1 MSTNRRDFIR
11 KGSMA
16 GVGLTGMA
24 LVDNDLFAQTQKKE
38 KGKKP
43 VQRDE
48 SIVRVGFI
56 GVGGRGQ
63 GHVHDSITV
72 GGIEIVAIC
81 DISAESL
88 AAAKAIVLKNGL
100 KEPKYYTGHDHA
112 FEEMLKNE
120 VLDAVI
126 IATPWEWHVPM
137 AIASMKAGV
146 PYTGVEVSAAN
157 TLEECWDLVNVH
169 EQTGNQVMIMENV
182 CYRRDVMSILNMV
195 RTNVFGELVH
205 CRCGYEH
212 DLRAVKFDLLKN
224 DLKIGKEA
232 HSEAQWRGLH
242 SVRRNGD
249 LYPTH
254 GLGPIGTYLDINRG
268 NRFLTISAMATKSR
282 GLHHFVGDHV
292 AKDSLYR
299 NINFNLGDIVTS
311 MIKCAN
317 GETIL
322 VTHDTN
328 LPRPYSLGF
337 RVQGTNG
344 IWRGEG
350 SGNWKDPAQAIYVE
364 GKSTT
369 EHVWDPAEKWLQKYD
384 HKLWREKGEQAMGA
398 GHGGM
403 DFIMLNDFFD
413 AVRNKKPVPLDAY
426 DAAALSA
433 VSALSEMSVARGGAS
448 VDFPDFTRG
457 QWIKRRPHFAMDT
470 QFPIDEERSLINN
483 LF

>member
-1 MSTNRRDFIR
+1 MKKSRREFVKTGAI
-11 KGSMA
+11 A
-16 GVGLTGMA
+16 GAGIAGLTLTDAAAFGRHKSKTKA
-24 LVDNDLFAQTQKKE
+24 SESSD
-38 KGKKP
+38 P
-43 VQRDE
+43 

-56 GVGGRGQ
+56 GIGGRGT

-72 GGIEIVAIC
+72 GGLEIVSIC
-81 DISAESL
+81 DISQAAIDNVQSL
-88 AAAKAIVLKNGL
+88 LSKNGHKPAKA
-100 KEPKYYTGHDHA
+100 YTGSDRA
-112 FEEMLKNE
+112 FEQMLKNE
-120 VLDAVI
+120 KLDAVI

-182 CYRRDVMSILNMV
+182 CYRRDVMAILNMV
-195 RTNVFGELVH
+195 RKNLFGELVH

-212 DLRAVKFDLLKN
+212 DLRGVKFDFKN
-224 DLKIGKEA
+224 EVLTIGKNA
-232 HSEAQWRGLH
+232 RSEANWRGLH

-254 GLGPIGTYLDINRG
+254 GLGPIGVYLDINRG
-268 NRFLTISAMATKSR
+268 NRFLNIASMATKSR
-282 GLHHFVGDHV
+282 GLKKYIKDHS
-292 AKDSLYR
+292 KNDNSLEPLT
-299 NINFNLGDIVTS
+299 FNSGDIVTS

-317 GETIL
+317 GETII

-344 IWRGEG
+344 LWKGEG
-350 SGNWKDPAQAIYVE
+350 GGDWQDAGEQIYIE
-364 GKSTT
+364 GQSQP
-369 EHVWDPAEKWLQKYD
+369 HQWDKAEPWLQKYD
-384 HKLWREKGEQAMGA
+384 HQYWREKGDKALGA

-403 DFIMLNDFFD
+403 DFIMLSDFYD
-413 AVRNKKPVPLDAY
+413 TVRHKRQVPLDAY
-426 DAAALSA
+426 DAAAWSA
-433 VSALSEMSVARGGAS
+433 VSALSEMSVARGGEL

-457 QWIKRRPHFAMDT
+457 QWIKRHPSFAMDV
-470 QFPIDEERSLINN
+470 QFPIDPERDYINN

>member
-1 MSTNRRDFIR
+1 MKTNRRDFVKMGTI
-11 KGSMA
+11 A
-16 GVGLTGMA
+16 GLGLAGMGLA
-24 LVDNDLFAQTQKKE
+24 DNEAFGQKKE
-38 KGKKP
+38 KSKDAVK
-43 VQRDE
+43 RDL

-56 GVGGRGQ
+56 GIGGRGS

-72 GGIEIVAIC
+72 GGIEVVAVC
-81 DISAESL
+81 DISQ
-88 AAAKAIVLKNGL
+88 AAIDNVQKIVARNGMKPPKA
-100 KEPKYYTGHDHA
+100 YTGSDHA

-182 CYRRDVMSILNMV
+182 CYRRDVMAILNMV
-195 RTNVFGELVH
+195 RTNLFGELLH

-212 DLRAVKFDLLKN
+212 DLRGVKFDVTAAAG
-224 DLKIGKEA
+224 LKIGKEA
-232 HSEAQWRGLH
+232 HSEAQWRGRH
-242 SVRRNGD
+242 AIKRNGD

-254 GLGPIGTYLDINRG
+254 GLGPIGVYLDINRG
-268 NRFLTISAMATKSR
+268 NRFLTLSAMATKSR
-282 GLHHFVGDHV
+282 GLSKFIDDHV
-292 AKDSLYR
+292 GKDNPYQ
-299 NINFNLGDIVTS
+299 NIHFNLGDIVTS

-317 GETIL
+317 GETII

-344 IWRGEG
+344 LWKGEG
-350 SGNWKDPAQAIYVE
+350 GGEWTDAGEQIYVE
-364 GKSTT
+364 GKSKP
-369 EHVWDPAEKWLQKYD
+369 HVWDKAEDWLKKYD
-384 HKLWREKGEQAMGA
+384 HQYWRDKGEKATGA

-413 AVRNKKPVPLDAY
+413 SVRNRKTVPLDAY
-426 DAAALSA
+426 DAAAWSA
-433 VSALSEMSVARGGAS
+433 VSALSEMSVARGGAL

-457 QWIKRRPHFAMDT
+457 QWIKRAPSFARDN
-470 QFPIDEERSLINN
+470 QFPIAPERDYINN

>member
-1 MSTNRRDFIR
+1 MKTNRRDFV
-11 KGSMA
+11 KMGTVA
-16 GVGLTGMA
+16 GVGIAGMVLTDSEAFG
-24 LVDNDLFAQTQKKE
+24 QKKE
-38 KGKKP
+38 KSKEP
-43 VQRDE
+43 VRHDPGL
-48 SIVRVGFI
+48 VRVGFI
-56 GVGGRGQ
+56 GIGGRGS

-72 GGIEIVAIC
+72 GGVDVVSIC
-81 DISAESL
+81 DISQ
-88 AAAKAIVLKNGL
+88 AAIDRVQAMVVKNGM
-100 KEPKYYTGHDHA
+100 KAPKAYTGSDHA

-120 VLDAVI
+120 ELDAVI

-182 CYRRDVMSILNMV
+182 CYRRDVMAILNMV
-195 RTNVFGELVH
+195 RTNLFGELVH

-212 DLRAVKFDLLKN
+212 DLRGVKFDVKTN
-224 DLKIGKEA
+224 ELKIGKEA

-242 SVRRNGD
+242 AVRRNGD

-254 GLGPIGTYLDINRG
+254 GLGPIGVYLDINRG
-268 NRFLTISAMATKSR
+268 NRFLTLSAMATKAR
-282 GLHHFVGDHV
+282 GLSKFIDDHV
-292 AKDSLYR
+292 SKDHPYH

-317 GETIL
+317 GETII

-344 IWRGEG
+344 LWKGEG
-350 SGNWKDPAQAIYVE
+350 GGDWTDAGEQIYVE
-364 GKSTT
+364 GKSKP
-369 EHVWDPAEKWLQKYD
+369 HVWDKAEEWLTKYD
-384 HKLWREKGEQAMGA
+384 HQYWREKGEKATGS

-413 AVRNKKPVPLDAY
+413 AVRNKKQVPLDAY
-426 DAAALSA
+426 DAAAWSA
-433 VSALSEMSVARGGAS
+433 VSALSEMSVARGGAL

-457 QWIKRRPHFAMDT
+457 QWIKREPGFARDT
-470 QFPIDEERSLINN
+470 QFPIAPERDFINN

>member
-1 MSTNRRDFIR
+1 MKTNRRDFV
-11 KGSMA
+11 KMGTVA
-16 GVGLTGMA
+16 GVGLAGLGLTDSNVFGENA
-24 LVDNDLFAQTQKKE
+24 LN
-38 KGKKP
+38 GKKLVNQDP
-43 VQRDE
+43 NV
-48 SIVRVGFI
+48 VRVGFI
-56 GVGGRGQ
+56 GVGGRGS

-72 GGIEIVAIC
+72 GGVDVVSIC
-81 DISAESL
+81 DINQE
-88 AAAKAIVLKNGL
+88 AIDRVQSMVVKNGM
-100 KEPKYYTGHDHA
+100 KAPKAYTGSDHA

-120 VLDAVI
+120 ILDAVI

-137 AIASMKAGV
+137 AIASMKSGV

-182 CYRRDVMSILNMV
+182 CYRRDVMAILNMV
-195 RTNVFGELVH
+195 RTNLFGELIH

-212 DLRAVKFDLLKN
+212 DLRGVKFDMITN

-232 HSEAQWRGLH
+232 HSEAMWRGLH
-242 SVRRNGD
+242 AVRRNGD

-254 GLGPIGTYLDINRG
+254 GLGPIGVYLDINRG
-268 NRFLTISAMATKSR
+268 NRFLTLSAMSTKSR
-282 GLHHFVGDHV
+282 GLKKFVDDHV
-292 AKDSLYR
+292 SKDSSYHQL
-299 NINFNLGDIVTS
+299 NFNLGDIVTS

-317 GETIL
+317 GETII

-344 IWRGEG
+344 LWKGEG
-350 SGNWKDPAQAIYVE
+350 GGDWQDTGEQIYVE
-364 GKSTT
+364 GQSKPHT
-369 EHVWDPAEKWLQKYD
+369 WDKAEEWLKKYD
-384 HKLWREKGEQAMGA
+384 HQYWREKGEKATGS

-403 DFIMLNDFFD
+403 DFIMLNDFFET
-413 AVRNKKPVPLDAY
+413 VRHKRLVPLDAY
-426 DAAALSA
+426 DAAAWSA
-433 VSALSEMSVARGGAS
+433 VSALSEMSVAKGGEL

-457 QWIKRRPHFAMDT
+457 QWIKRHPGFALDV
-470 QFPIDEERSLINN
+470 QFPTAPERDFINN

>member
-1 MSTNRRDFIR
+1 MKTNRRDFV
-11 KGSMA
+11 KMGTVA
-16 GVGLTGMA
+16 GMGIAGMA
-24 LVDNDLFAQTQKKE
+24 LANSEAFGQKKD
-38 KGKKP
+38 KTK
-43 VQRDE
+43 E
-48 SIVRVGFI
+48 SAKHDPNIVRVGFI
-56 GVGGRGQ
+56 GLGGRGS

-72 GGIEIVAIC
+72 GGIEVVAIC
-81 DISAESL
+81 DISQEAIDNVQKIVTNNGMK
-88 AAAKAIVLKNGL
+88 AAKA
-100 KEPKYYTGHDHA
+100 YTGSDHA
-112 FEEMLKNE
+112 YEDMVKNE
-120 VLDAVI
+120 ALDAVI

-137 AIASMKAGV
+137 AVASMKSGV

-157 TLEECWDLVNVH
+157 TIEECWDLVNVH

-182 CYRRDVMSILNMV
+182 CYRRDVMAILNMV
-195 RTNVFGELVH
+195 RTNQFGELIH

-212 DLRAVKFDLLKN
+212 DLRGVKFDVETN
-224 DLKIGKEA
+224 SLKIGKEA

-242 SVRRNGD
+242 AVKRNGD

-254 GLGPIGTYLDINRG
+254 GLGPIGVYLDINRG
-268 NRFLTISAMATKSR
+268 NRFLTISAMATKAR
-282 GLHHFVGDHV
+282 GLSKFIDDHV
-292 AKDSLYR
+292 AKDHPYH

-317 GETIL
+317 GETII

-344 IWRGEG
+344 LWKGEG
-350 SGNWKDPAQAIYVE
+350 GGDWQDAGEQIYVE
-364 GKSTT
+364 GKSKP
-369 EHVWDPAEKWLQKYD
+369 HVWDKAEDWLKKYD
-384 HKLWREKGEQAMGA
+384 HQYWRDKGEKATGA

-403 DFIMLNDFFD
+403 DFIMLNDFYD

-426 DAAALSA
+426 DAAAWSA
-433 VSALSEMSVARGGAS
+433 VSALSEMSVARGGAL

-457 QWIKRRPHFAMDT
+457 QWIKRQPGFGKDS
-470 QFPIDEERSLINN
+470 QFPTDPERDFINT

>member
-1 MSTNRRDFIR
+1 MSSNRRAFI
-11 KGSMA
+11 KQGSMA
-16 GVGLTGMA
+16 GVALTGMTM
-24 LVDNDLFAQTQKKE
+24 VSEDLFGQQKE
-38 KGKKP
+38 KGKKAVP
-43 VQRDE
+43 RDE
-48 SIVRVGFI
+48 SIVRVGYI

-72 GGIEIVAIC
+72 GGIEVVAVC
-81 DISAESL
+81 DISAQSIERTKQII
-88 AAAKAIVLKNGL
+88 AKAGL
-100 KEPKYYTGHDHA
+100 KEPKFYTGSDHA
-112 FEEMLKNE
+112 YEAMLKNE
-120 VLDAVI
+120 ELDAVI

-137 AIASMKAGV
+137 AIASMRAGV

-169 EQTGNQVMIMENV
+169 EETGKQLMILENV
-182 CYRRDVMSILNMV
+182 CYRRDVMAILNMV
-195 RTNVFGELVH
+195 RANMFGELVH
-205 CRCGYEH
+205 ARCGYEH
-212 DLRAVKFDLLKN
+212 DLRSVKFDLLKD

-268 NRFLTISAMATKSR
+268 NRFLTLSAMATKSR
-282 GLHHFVGDHV
+282 GLHDFVNDHA
-292 AKDSLYR
+292 AKDSIYR
-299 NINFNLGDIVTS
+299 NIQFNLGDIVTS

-350 SGNWKDPAQAIYVE
+350 GGNWQDPAQQIYVE
-364 GKSTT
+364 GQSKP
-369 EHVWDPAEKWLQKYD
+369 HVWDPSEPWLKKYD
-384 HKLWREKGEQAMGA
+384 HQLWREKGAQATGA

-403 DFIMLNDFFD
+403 DFIMLNHFFD
-413 AVRNKKPVPLDAY
+413 AVRGKIEVPLDAY
-426 DAAALSA
+426 DAAAWSA

-457 QWIKRRPHFAMDT
+457 QWIKRRPHFALDK
-470 QFPIDEERSLINN
+470 QFPISEEQSIINN

>member
-1 MSTNRRDFIR
+1 MRTNRRDFV
-11 KGSMA
+11 KMGTVA
-16 GVGLTGMA
+16 GVGIAGMVLT
-24 LVDNDLFAQTQKKE
+24 DNQVFGQKKE
-38 KGKKP
+38 KSKEP
-43 VQRDE
+43 VKRDPA
-48 SIVRVGFI
+48 IVRVGFI
-56 GVGGRGQ
+56 GIGGRGS

-72 GGIEIVAIC
+72 GGVEVVSIC
-81 DISAESL
+81 DISQ
-88 AAAKAIVLKNGL
+88 AAIDRVQKMVEKNGM
-100 KEPKYYTGHDHA
+100 KAPKAYTGSDHA

-157 TLEECWDLVNVH
+157 TIEECWDLVNVH
-169 EQTGNQVMIMENV
+169 EQTGNQVMILENV
-182 CYRRDVMSILNMV
+182 CYRRDVMAILNMV
-195 RTNVFGELVH
+195 RTNLFGELIH

-212 DLRAVKFDLLKN
+212 DLRGVKFDVNTN

-242 SVRRNGD
+242 AVRRNGD

-254 GLGPIGTYLDINRG
+254 GLGPIGVYLDINRG
-268 NRFLTISAMATKSR
+268 NRFLTLSAMATKSR
-282 GLHHFVGDHV
+282 GLSKFIDDHV
-292 AKDSLYR
+292 SKDHPYH

-317 GETIL
+317 GETII

-344 IWRGEG
+344 LWKGEG
-350 SGNWKDPAQAIYVE
+350 GGEWSDAGEQIYVE
-364 GKSTT
+364 GKSKP
-369 EHVWDPAEKWLQKYD
+369 HVWDKAEEWLTKYD
-384 HKLWREKGEQAMGA
+384 HQYWREKGEKATGS

-426 DAAALSA
+426 DAAAWSA
-433 VSALSEMSVARGGAS
+433 VSALSEMSVARGGAL

-457 QWIKRRPHFAMDT
+457 QWIKREPGFAHDT
-470 QFPIDEERSLINN
+470 QFPIAPERDFINN

>member
-1 MSTNRRDFIR
+1 M
-11 KGSMA
+11 
-16 GVGLTGMA
+16 L
-24 LVDNDLFAQTQKKE
+24 
-38 KGKKP
+38 
-43 VQRDE
+43 
-48 SIVRVGFI
+48 RVGII
-56 GVGGRGQ
+56 GLGFMGKMHFRCWKRISEAQ
-63 GHVHDSITV
+63 
-72 GGIEIVAIC
+72 IVAIC
-81 DISAESL
+81 DISPKSSEN
-88 AAAKAIVLKNGL
+88 AKQIVAKNGM
-100 KEPKYYTGHDHA
+100 KEPKIYTGHDHA
-112 FEEMLKNE
+112 YEDMLNNE
-120 VLDAVI
+120 KLDAVI

-137 AIASMKAGV
+137 AIASMKAGT

-169 EQTGNQVMIMENV
+169 EQTGKQLMIMENV

-195 RTNVFGELVH
+195 RTNLFGELLH

-212 DLRAVKFDLLKN
+212 DLRGVKFDLLKD

-254 GLGPIGTYLDINRG
+254 GLGPVGMYLDINRG
-268 NRFLTISAMATKSR
+268 NRFLTLSAMATKSR
-282 GLHHFVGDHV
+282 GLHDFVKDHA
-292 AKDSLYR
+292 AKDSVLR
-299 NINFNLGDIVTS
+299 DLQFNLGDIVTT

-317 GETIL
+317 GETII

-350 SGNWKDPAQAIYVE
+350 GGNWKDPAEQIYVE
-364 GKSTT
+364 GQSAP
-369 EHVWDPAEKWLQKYD
+369 HVWDPAESWLKKYD
-384 HKLWREKGEQAMGA
+384 HQLWRAKGAQAEGA

-403 DFIMLNDFFD
+403 DFIMLNDFYD
-413 AVRNKKPVPLDAY
+413 AVREKKPVPIDAY
-426 DAAALSA
+426 DAAAWSA
-433 VSALSEMSVARGGAS
+433 VSALSEMSVARGGSS

-470 QFPIDEERSLINN
+470 QFPVNEERAIINN

>member
-1 MSTNRRDFIR
+1 MSTSRREFIR
-11 KGSMA
+11 QGSVAGA
-16 GVGLTGMA
+16 GVAGLTLMGEE
-24 LVDNDLFAQTQKKE
+24 LYAQKQE

-43 VQRDE
+43 VKSDPNL
-48 SIVRVGFI
+48 VRIGFI
-56 GVGGRGQ
+56 GTGGRGRS
-63 GHVHDSITV
+63 HVNESMKV

-81 DISAESL
+81 DIQQESIDR
-88 AAAKAIVLKNGL
+88 AKKLIADGGQ
-100 KEPKYYTGHDHA
+100 KEPKVYTGSERA
-112 FEEMLKNE
+112 FEDMLKNE
-120 VLDAVI
+120 ALDAVI

-157 TLEECWDLVNVH
+157 SLEECWDLVNVH
-169 EQTGNQVMIMENV
+169 EETGKQLMIMENV

-195 RTNVFGELVH
+195 RSNIFGEIDH

-212 DLRAVKFDLLKN
+212 DLREVKFDLLKN

-268 NRFLTISAMATKSR
+268 NRFITLSAMATKSR
-282 GLHHFVGDHV
+282 GLHDFVNDHA
-292 AKDSLYR
+292 AKESIYR
-299 NINFNLGDIVTS
+299 NIQFNLGDIVTS

-317 GETIL
+317 GETII

-350 SGNWKDPAQAIYVE
+350 GGDWKDPGQAIYVE
-364 GKSTT
+364 GQSKP
-369 EHVWDPAEKWLQKYD
+369 HVWDTAEGWLNKYD
-384 HKLWREKGEQAMGA
+384 HQLWREHGPQALGA

-403 DFIMLNDFFD
+403 DYIMMVDFLD
-413 AVRNKKPVPLDAY
+413 AVRGKKPVPLDAY
-426 DAAALSA
+426 DAAAWSA
-433 VSALSEMSVARGGAS
+433 VSALSEMSVARGGTA

-470 QFPIDEERSLINN
+470 KFPIAEERAMINN